1 MGASYAPYPEYKEPG
16 VEWLDVIPR
25 DWVVSKVKYLAPF
38 QVGWTPPTKVDA
50 NFIGDNLW
58 ANISDLKGKRLAT
71 FQGATGSPPDLR
83 ILLQTVLSTLIQSG
97 QGNALTSHLPHQ
109 GPSLSS
115 GILLFLNALKAGS
128 TKSWA
133 GEDTLSLLRTA
144 GRTELAQQ
152 LSGDNMLITR
162 PVDTGQGEWRMTQLP
177 ILHEGVLHQANL
189 FVRDREQNKNGQ
201 DTILRIYIDS
211 DQGISIEDCERVSH
225 QVSGILDVEEPIT
238 AAYSLEVSSPG
249 FDRPLFKERDFKRFS
264 GSKAKISMK
273 LPIDGRRNFTG
284 VLQGCDDGEVL
295 IEVDGEVYALPIS
308 KLAKARLIA

>member
-1 MGASYAPYPEYKEPG
+1 MAVSDQIELLIEAPIESLGYEVVG
-16 VEWLDVIPR
+16 VD
-25 DWVVSKVKYLAPF
+25 Y
-38 QVGWTPPTKVDA
+38 
-50 NFIGDNLW
+50 
-58 ANISDLKGKRLAT
+58 
-71 FQGATGSPPDLR
+71 
-83 ILLQTVLSTLIQSG
+83 
-97 QGNALTSHLPHQ
+97 
-109 GPSLSS
+109 
-115 GILLFLNALKAGS
+115 
-128 TKSWA
+128 
-133 GEDTLSLLRTA
+133 
-144 GRTELAQQ
+144 
-152 LSGDNMLITR
+152 
-162 PVDTGQGEWRMTQLP
+162 
-177 ILHEGVLHQANL
+177 
-189 FVRDREQNKNGQ
+189 NKNGH

-211 DQGISIEDCERVSH
+211 EQGISIEDCERVSH